1 MKRFMNASV
10 AVVLLAM
17 SACAG
22 LNARQDGMRVV
33 ADAYATIV
41 QPIVLVGIGAEQDAG
56 RISAADAEELRS
68 VVRAIGVVLDG
79 GQTGQAYGLPAAW
92 DLLLPFALQ
101 GIEARIAKGEI
112 GVGVGEALKETIRL
126 FGARLVQIAGRA

>member
-1 MKRFMNASV
+1 MKRFVNAGV
-10 AVVLLAM
+10 ALALLAM

-41 QPIVLVGIGAEQDAG
+41 QPIVLVGIGAEEDAG
-56 RISAADAEELRS
+56 RISAAKAEELR
-68 VVRAIGVVLDG
+68 VIVRTIGQVLDG
-79 GQTGQAYGLPAAW
+79 GQPGQAIGLPAAW
-92 DLLLPFALQ
+92 DMLLPFALQ
-101 GIEARIAKGEI
+101 GIDARIAKGEI
-112 GVGVGEALKETIRL
+112 GPGVGEALKETIRL

>member
-1 MKRFMNASV
+1 MKRFSMAL
-10 AVVLLAM
+10 ALLAM

-56 RISAADAEELRS
+56 RISAAKAEELRV
-68 VVRAIGVVLDG
+68 VVRTIGVVLDG
-79 GQTGQAYGLPAAW
+79 GTVADAGGLPAAW
-92 DLLLPFALQ
+92 DMLLPFALQ
-101 GIEARIAKGEI
+101 GIDARIAKGEI
-112 GVGVGEALKETIRL
+112 GPGVGEALKETIRL

>member
-1 MKRFMNASV
+1 MKRFSMAL
-10 AVVLLAM
+10 ALLAM

-56 RISAADAEELRS
+56 RISAAKAEELR
-68 VVRAIGVVLDG
+68 VIVRTIGQVLDG
-79 GQTGQAYGLPAAW
+79 GTVADAGGLPAAW
-92 DLLLPFALQ
+92 DMLLPFALQ
-101 GIEARIAKGEI
+101 GIDARIAKGEI
-112 GVGVGEALKETIRL
+112 GPGVGEALKETIRL